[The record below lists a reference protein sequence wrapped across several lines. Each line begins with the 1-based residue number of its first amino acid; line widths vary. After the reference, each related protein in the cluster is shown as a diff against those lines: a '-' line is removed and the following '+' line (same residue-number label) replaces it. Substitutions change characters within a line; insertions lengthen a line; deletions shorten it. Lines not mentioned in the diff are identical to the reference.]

1 MSSIESVIEKVD
13 QYLKTNRPEYY
24 AILNPPLT
32 DEGITAV
39 EEKYGYKLPADL
51 RALFQWKNGHGEEHF
66 SEDFI
71 DLYQFFSLDISLAAG
86 RELTEMIG
94 LDFTRENWWNKN
106 WIPFLTEGSD
116 HYCYDLEGTF
126 TGNKGQ
132 IIKFKH
138 DDSWRPVVAPNLTAF
153 LEHIIISWP
162 NNICTGF
169 DDGQEPME
177 DIDGYPL
184 DFEANKPLKKK

>member
-1 MSSIESVIEKVD
+1 MSPIDSVIEKVD

-24 AILNPPLT
+24 SILNPPLT

-51 RALFQWKNGHGEEHF
+51 RAFFQWKNGHGEELW
-66 SEDFI
+66 SEYFI
-71 DLYQFFSLDISLAAG
+71 DNFQFFSLEFSLATG

-94 LDFTRENWWNKN
+94 LDFTRENWWNEH
-106 WIPFLTEGSD
+106 WIPFLSRDSD
-116 HYCYDLEGTF
+116 YYCYDLEGTF

-132 IIKFKH
+132 IIEFIH

-162 NNICTGF
+162 NNTCTGF

-177 DIDGYPL
+177 YIAGYPL
-184 DFEANKPLKKK
+184 EFEANKPFKKG